1 MHQSAGV
8 VHQEHRLLHGHALPR
23 AAGDEGNAKTV
34 TRYVWEDFFEFF
46 VETAIFVAGQFLH
59 REIPFLEDF
68 FQVGRKLWRDRSGKS
83 FSERVGFSLR
93 VGEIDRFLSLAEINI
108 VFCESCLTKATTK
121 S

>member
-1 MHQSAGV
+1 MHESAGV

-34 TRYVWEDFFEFF
+34 AGHVWEHLFEFL
-46 VETAIFVAGQFLH
+46 VEAAVLVAGKFFH
-59 REIPFLEDF
+59 RVIPFLEDF

-93 VGEIDRFLSLAEINI
+93 VGEIDRFLSLPEINI
-108 VFCESCLTKATTK
+108 VFCEGCFTKATTK